1 MRSGFC
7 HRGDGDAMIVQ
18 WGCEQSAHYEAK
30 PPGEAAATPGASN
43 NQLEDDAFAVRP
55 SGGLAAPQQPDS
67 GTRWRLEASAS
78 SERRFSSL

>member
-18 WGCEQSAHYEAK
+18 WGREQSAHYEANQLVK
-30 PPGEAAATPGASN
+30 LLPHPGASN

-67 GTRWRLEASAS
+67 GTRWPLEASAN